1 MFAFQKL
8 KNISYSSVGTKN
20 SDIVEGTVTQHFTYL
35 HGILQN
41 AEKQIIDSLRAHK
54 NSRNKNIDEIS
65 TQLKEHEERL
75 QSAIVVRISD
85 I

>member
-1 MFAFQKL
+1 M
-8 KNISYSSVGTKN
+8 
-20 SDIVEGTVTQHFTYL
+20 EGTVTQHFTYL
-35 HGILQN
+35 HGIPQN

-75 QSAIVVRISD
+75 QSAIVVRIHFYLKFLFLYYVFKRILVNSL

>member
-1 MFAFQKL
+1 M
-8 KNISYSSVGTKN
+8 
-20 SDIVEGTVTQHFTYL
+20 EGTVTQHFTYL

-75 QSAIVVRISD
+75 QSAIVVRIHFYLKFLFLYYVFKRILVNSL